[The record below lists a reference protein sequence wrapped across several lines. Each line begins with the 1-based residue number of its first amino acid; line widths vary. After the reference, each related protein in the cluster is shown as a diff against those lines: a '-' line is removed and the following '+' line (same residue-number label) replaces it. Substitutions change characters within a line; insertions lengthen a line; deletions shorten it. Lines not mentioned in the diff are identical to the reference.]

1 MQQTPRRIYT
11 TTTTTTTTTIVATT
25 TTTTQ
30 NANRL
35 WPAHA
40 CLGFPLSAIRY
51 RRIRYRRRELCVMFR
66 RVFCVFRIFYIFLY
80 WRVTMFAPPILF
92 LPEQVITSVNN
103 MENID
108 VLDLRRLL

>member
-1 MQQTPRRIYT
+1 MHSCPM
-11 TTTTTTTTTIVATT
+11 
-25 TTTTQ
+25 
-30 NANRL
+30 ANFK
-35 WPAHA
+35 H
-40 CLGFPLSAIRY
+40 

-92 LPEQVITSVNN
+92 FVTLLYYFLPEQVITSVNN

>member
-1 MQQTPRRIYT
+1 MLEVGHGARVHQSRAA
-11 TTTTTTTTTIVATT
+11 VAVF
-25 TTTTQ
+25 
-30 NANRL
+30 L
-35 WPAHA
+35 
-40 CLGFPLSAIRY
+40 LFPLSAIRY

-80 WRVTMFAPPILF
+80 WRVTMFAPL